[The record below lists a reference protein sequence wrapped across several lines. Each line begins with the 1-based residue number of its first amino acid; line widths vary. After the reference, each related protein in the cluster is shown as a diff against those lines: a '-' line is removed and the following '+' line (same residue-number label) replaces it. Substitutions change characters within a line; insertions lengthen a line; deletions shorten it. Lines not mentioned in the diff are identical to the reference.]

1 MLYIA
6 PEPASVPST
15 CSMNDQARNPM
26 LRLFSFTFIVVA
38 FGLSSLGCFSLKYH
52 MPSSN
57 TPAAVVR
64 VAVHPATFLRFD
76 VFHSEDGC
84 PRSNRTVWNSDYL
97 GSIEIRYPNQSF
109 EIPGSGYTRFSYR
122 ASGRTPGQPHFYTN
136 YSLDFIIASNPGA
149 QYILESKGT
158 ELILH
163 SVLGQ
168 VAAVTCEDGVP
179 VRQKPTEERMASRS
193 TPIRSSML
201 STLP

>member
-1 MLYIA
+1 MTTRAHGIL
-6 PEPASVPST
+6 P
-15 CSMNDQARNPM
+15 
-26 LRLFSFTFIVVA
+26 LSFTFIVVA

-57 TPAAVVR
+57 TPAAVIR
-64 VAVHPATFLRFD
+64 VAVQPVDYIRFD
-76 VFHSEDGC
+76 VFHSEVGC
-84 PRSNRTVWNSDYL
+84 PRSNPTVWNSDYL

-109 EIPGSGYTRFSYR
+109 EIPGSGYSRIAYR
-122 ASGRTPGQPHFYTN
+122 GSTLLNQYFAEN
-136 YSLDFIIASNPGA
+136 YSNELTIASTPGA
-149 QYILESKGT
+149 QYSLQAAGT
-158 ELILH
+158 KV
-163 SVLGQ
+163 VLSAASGT

>member
-6 PEPASVPST
+6 PEPANVPST

-26 LRLFSFTFIVVA
+26 PRLFSFTFIVVA

-57 TPAAVVR
+57 TPAAVVS
-64 VAVHPATFLRFD
+64 VVVPATFLSFD

-84 PRSNRTVWNSDYL
+84 PRSNPTVWNSDYL

-109 EIPGSGYTRFSYR
+109 DIPGSGYTRFALR
-122 ASGRTPGQPHFYTN
+122 GSGPAPGQP
-136 YSLDFIIASNPGA
+136 YSNMRYNIDFIIASNPGA
-149 QYILESKGT
+149 HYILVLKGT
-158 ELILH
+158 ELIFH
-163 SVLGQ
+163 SSFGQ
-168 VAAVTCEDGVP
+168 VAPVTCEDDVP
-179 VRQKPTEERMASRS
+179 VRQKPKEERMASRS
-193 TPIRSSML
+193 TPIQSSML